1 MGFQVF
7 SHLPLFRG
15 VLFAF
20 AGSIRTAPQPRAP
33 RAHRAAPPPLPHDEL
48 GTSARNACWEGAQGH
63 NLKTLSDTF
72 LNGAISQRKG
82 ARASAPVQVATKMVK
97 VKVTFRM
104 QFFFGTPPKRDV
116 ASKCTAMSSRAAGGN
131 AKGSAGATSKP
142 LSAVVQEEVP
152 AWQRPPNRQSDTR
165 LRGRTE
171 SYRRSPPASLVAKPR
186 CGASSVRLP
195 LRLLTVTH
203 SKCIKN
209 SYHRGDFTEAYKYL
223 MNECRAP
230 RMFHQGESVF
240 Y

>member
-1 MGFQVF
+1 MGEPKKALHFEPEKLKFPTPKFPYTNQKDR
-7 SHLPLFRG
+7 SRC
-15 VLFAF
+15 
-20 AGSIRTAPQPRAP
+20 
-33 RAHRAAPPPLPHDEL
+33 PHNKL
-48 GTSARNACWEGAQGH
+48 GTNARNACWEGAQGH

-72 LNGAISQRKG
+72 LNGAISQKKG

-116 ASKCTAMSSRAAGGN
+116 ASKCAAMSSRAAGGN

-171 SYRRSPPASLVAKPR
+171 SYRRSPPPSLVAKPR
-186 CGASSVRLP
+186 CGASSVGLP

-209 SYHRGDFTEAYKYL
+209 SSHRGDFTEAFRSCSIIIL
-223 MNECRAP
+223 DE
-230 RMFHQGESVF
+230 
-240 Y
+240 

>member
-1 MGFQVF
+1 
-7 SHLPLFRG
+7 
-15 VLFAF
+15 
-20 AGSIRTAPQPRAP
+20 
-33 RAHRAAPPPLPHDEL
+33 
-48 GTSARNACWEGAQGH
+48 
-63 NLKTLSDTF
+63 

-209 SYHRGDFTEAYKYL
+209 SYHRGDFTEAFRSCSIIIL
-223 MNECRAP
+223 DE
-230 RMFHQGESVF
+230 
-240 Y
+240 

>member
-1 MGFQVF
+1 MVR
-7 SHLPLFRG
+7 SAKKKEPEH
-15 VLFAF
+15 
-20 AGSIRTAPQPRAP
+20 
-33 RAHRAAPPPLPHDEL
+33 PHPSRL
-48 GTSARNACWEGAQGH
+48 Q
-63 NLKTLSDTF
+63 LKWKKSKSPSVCSL
-72 LNGAISQRKG
+72 
-82 ARASAPVQVATKMVK
+82 
-97 VKVTFRM
+97 

-152 AWQRPPNRQSDTR
+152 AWQRPPNRKSDTR

-171 SYRRSPPASLVAKPR
+171 SYRRSSPPFLVAKPR

-209 SYHRGDFTEAYKYL
+209 SYHRGDFTEAF
-223 MNECRAP
+223 R
-230 RMFHQGESVF
+230 
-240 Y
+240 